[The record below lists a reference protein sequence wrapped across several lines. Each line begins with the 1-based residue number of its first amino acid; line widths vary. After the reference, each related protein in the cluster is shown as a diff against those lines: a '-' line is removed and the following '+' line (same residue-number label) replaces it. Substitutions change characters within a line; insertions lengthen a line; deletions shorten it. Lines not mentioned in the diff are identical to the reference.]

1 MVSSVLHEGARGLH
15 NSQRDIL
22 KSANDIARANVRDDI
37 SSTVTP
43 VAEET
48 PFAPVEETR
57 ESQSSDGFGQT
68 LVELRKQEQIF
79 NASANVISVANQTLG
94 SLIDVTS

>member
-1 MVSSVLHEGARGLH
+1 MVSSVLHEGARALH

-37 SSTVTP
+37 APTVTP

-57 ESQSSDGFGQT
+57 ESESSDGFGQT